1 MSVYDKKMTQV
12 GQMKWRTCF
21 SSISQSGYKL
31 DILKS
36 ALQKYLR
43 RRETDKMLWCLSEI
57 YLFKKL
63 ASTDIERKACKGIIS
78 NMLNRLIIMMDEEML
93 FAEVGK
99 YVKCMEWIE
108 AFEKSD
114 RNDFKLL
121 VKICKTMIGA
131 RMLRLN
137 SDIYSYWWKAKSV
150 NANANVNAMECFIDA
165 FENGS
170 NECYYWAFVLFH
182 SEEKGKSR
190 FRRKDAVYEIW
201 EYLFEKVK
209 TDETLR
215 VCLEMKLNQFFVK
228 NRSERHIWLSS
239 AISIVLHK
247 ENIDRKEW
255 DIEVTDKDVAE
266 LFRDR
271 KRLKIDDYAI
281 DMHCSAGRQL
291 GKEHADF
298 ALIGCMVVG
307 EDKEYYNEEWRA
319 LYRDLKVNPS
329 KYGIGKS
336 KPKPKQKQDVP
347 MLTCADMRFMDGSEI
362 KEEEIRICME
372 KTCGNKVMCFEYNG
386 KIWKESRKSF
396 EYNKDYELVDK
407 CKDMFGL
414 KKIGMERLLSNFRI
428 EKIDKKK
435 SEWTNNWRKIMCD
448 SVVYCCMRKVGDGMN
463 ISESKE
469 KKKILMKRETAKE
482 IAKIALFRGIFRVT
496 DFNLRNILLDGDGSI
511 VSIDEGDIGKRKTIF
526 GGRDKWLKKYLT
538 EDVMKEAY
546 SEIIDNKDEKK
557 MDIRVIMKEFKYND
571 EVICG
576 VERNFDGLEQTL
588 KDEGYM

>member
-1 MSVYDKKMTQV
+1 MTQV

-63 ASTDIERKACKGIIS
+63 ASVETEKKACKGIIS

-99 YVKCMEWIE
+99 YVKCMEWVKI
-108 AFEKSD
+108 FEDSG
-114 RNDFKLL
+114 REDFKVV
-121 VKICKTMIGA
+121 VKICKTMLGA
-131 RMLRLN
+131 RMLRRN
-137 SDIYSYWWKAKSV
+137 SDIYSYWWKAK
-150 NANANVNAMECFIDA
+150 NANANANENENVNAMKRFTDA
-165 FENGS
+165 FENGN

-190 FRRKDAVYEIW
+190 FRRKDVVYEIW

-215 VCLEMKLNQFFVK
+215 VCLEMKLKQFFVK

-247 ENIDRKEW
+247 DKVDVKEW
-255 DIEVTDKDVAE
+255 NIEVTDDEVAE

-271 KRLKIDDYAI
+271 KKLKIDDYAI

-291 GKEHADF
+291 GKKHADF
-298 ALIGCMVVG
+298 GMVGCVVVD
-307 EDKEYYNEEWRA
+307 EDKEYYNEEWRDV
-319 LYRDLKVNPS
+319 YIDLKVNP
-329 KYGIGKS
+329 
-336 KPKPKQKQDVP
+336 KPKAKAKAKAEPKHVFN
-347 MLTCADMRFMDGSEI
+347 MRFMDGIEI
-362 KEEEIRICME
+362 KEEDIRICMK

-407 CKDMFGL
+407 CKEMFGL

-435 SEWTNNWRKIMCD
+435 SEWTNNWRKVMCD
-448 SVVYCCMRKVGDGMN
+448 RVVYCCMRKVGDGMN

-469 KKKILMKRETAKE
+469 KKKILVKRETAKE
-482 IAKIALFRGIFRVT
+482 VAKIAIFRGIFRVT
-496 DFNLRNILLDGDGSI
+496 DFNMRNILLDSDGI

-538 EDVMKEAY
+538 SDVMKEAY
-546 SEIIDNKDEKK
+546 SEIIENKEEKK
-557 MDIRVIMKEFKYND
+557 MNIAVMMKEFNYID
-571 EVICG
+571 EAICM
-576 VERNFDGLEQTL
+576 VKKQFDELEQQL
-588 KDEGYM
+588 KEEGYI